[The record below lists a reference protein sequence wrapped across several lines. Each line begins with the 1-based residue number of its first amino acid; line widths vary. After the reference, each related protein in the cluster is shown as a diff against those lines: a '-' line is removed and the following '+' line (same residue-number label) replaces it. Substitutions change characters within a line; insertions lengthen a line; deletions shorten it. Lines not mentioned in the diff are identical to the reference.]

1 MRFFEPSAR
10 RPSARRLSA
19 RSRGGGR
26 SRLRMRLRLRTQ
38 VLLLQCAVVAVTL
51 AAAFGAFAYSNEHRL
66 VHEYQLRA
74 LAVART
80 VAAQP
85 AVRRGA
91 AQYSA
96 ANARP
101 GGGAADTPR
110 GTLAAGPVQT
120 AAEAARTRTGSLF
133 VVVTDDR
140 GIRLAH
146 PERSQLGRRV
156 STDPSGALSGHEVLA
171 RDHAYLGH
179 EVVAKVPVYAPGS
192 HRVVG
197 EANAGVA
204 VSDVR
209 AQLVRVLLGGLGWLI
224 VALLLGIGASALLA
238 RRWKRLT
245 LGLEPEEL
253 AGLVQEQEAVL
264 HGIGEGVLAVDNG
277 GTVTV
282 VNDEARRLLA
292 TRARPGRSVDS
303 LGLTP
308 RVLATIRTPVGS
320 PVMAAVGERVLVL
333 SSRRVVRDGRD
344 LGTLLTVQDRTDVES
359 LTRQL
364 DAVQAM
370 SSALRAQRHEFANR
384 LHVVSALAHGGH
396 LAETAEYIGTLLGTG
411 PPGGALPGLD
421 AVHDSYMRAFLS
433 AKAAQAR
440 ESGVTLV
447 IGGAT
452 WADGTVTAPV
462 DVTTVFGNL
471 VDNAVDAAR
480 DGARSPSLVE
490 VELMTED
497 GTLLIT
503 VADSGDGVPDGP
515 ADDVFREGMS
525 TKDHTAA
532 VGGRGIGLALAR
544 QIARVRGGDIH
555 LAERGGP
562 PAGTGSPGAD
572 GASTARGPG
581 GPGGPRSEYGDPSDS
596 GQGGAEQG
604 RVSGGAVFVARLPGV
619 IGTESEGD
627 GSGTAG
633 TGGVEVSGVGE
644 VSEVTEAA
652 AEVAEGYVSEGDVS
666 GAQATGAHTTDEVH
680 RAGPGVDRP
689 GAGDEAG
696 R

>member
-1 MRFFEPSAR
+1 MRFFEPPAR
-10 RPSARRLSA
+10 RPSARL
-19 RSRGGGR
+19 RG
-26 SRLRMRLRLRTQ
+26 RLRLRTQ

-51 AAAFGAFAYSNEHRL
+51 AAAFGAFAFTNEHRL
-66 VHEYQLRA
+66 EHEYQLRA

-96 ANARP
+96 AGTAP

-110 GTLAAGPVQT
+110 ATLAAGPVQT

-133 VVVTDDR
+133 VVVTDNR

-146 PERSQLGRRV
+146 PERSQLGRMV
-156 STDPSGALSGHEVLA
+156 STDPSSALAGHEVLA
-171 RDHAYLGH
+171 RDHAHLGD

-192 HRVVG
+192 DRVVG

-209 AQLVRVLLGGLGWLI
+209 AQLIRVLLGGFGWLV

-264 HGIGEGVLAVDNG
+264 HGIGEGVIAVDNE

-292 TRARPGRSVDS
+292 VPARAGRPVGS

-308 RVLATIRTPVGS
+308 RVLETIRTPAGS

-333 SSRRVVRDGRD
+333 SARRVAREGQD
-344 LGTLLTVQDRTDVES
+344 LGTLMTVQDRTDVES

-370 SSALRAQRHEFANR
+370 GSALRAQRHEFANR
-384 LHVVSALAHGGH
+384 LHVVSALAHAGH
-396 LAETAEYIGTLLGTG
+396 LAETTEYIGTLLGTG
-411 PPGGALPGLD
+411 PLGEALPGID
-421 AVHDSYMRAFLS
+421 AVRDPSVRAFLS

-471 VDNAVDAAR
+471 VDNAIDAAR
-480 DGARSPSLVE
+480 HGARTPSRVE
-490 VELMTED
+490 VELMAE
-497 GTLLIT
+497 GATLLIT
-503 VADSGDGVPDGP
+503 VADTGDGVPPGP
-515 ADDVFREGMS
+515 ADEVFREGMS
-525 TKDHTAA
+525 TKGHASA

-544 QIARVRGGDIH
+544 QIARARGGDVR
-555 LAERGGP
+555 LAEPGGP
-562 PAGTGSPGAD
+562 PDTAGD
-572 GASTARGPG
+572 TARVPAPAQAPG
-581 GPGGPRSEYGDPSDS
+581 QRRGAGEEGA
-596 GQGGAEQG
+596 GQE

-619 IGTESEGD
+619 MESAVTGPGAGGT
-627 GSGTAG
+627 GTAG
-633 TGGVEVSGVGE
+633 PAAPDADEDTEIYEHGDGVG
-644 VSEVTEAA
+644 
-652 AEVAEGYVSEGDVS
+652 
-666 GAQATGAHTTDEVH
+666 
-680 RAGPGVDRP
+680 R
-689 GAGDEAG
+689 
-696 R
+696 

>member
-1 MRFFEPSAR
+1 MRFFGPSAR
-10 RPSARRLSA
+10 KPAARIPAAGKAAPGIPAAGMPSARRLSA
-19 RSRGGGR
+19 RLPSA
-26 SRLRMRLRLRTQ
+26 RLRIRGRVRLRTQ

-51 AAAFGAFAYSNEHRL
+51 ATAFGAFAYTNEHRL
-66 VHEYQLRA
+66 VSEYQLRA

-96 ANARP
+96 ANSRP
-101 GGGAADTPR
+101 GGGAASTPR
-110 GTLAAGPVQT
+110 ATLAAGPVQT

-146 PERSQLGRRV
+146 PQRSQLGRMV
-156 STDPSGALSGHEVLA
+156 STDPSGALSGREVLA
-171 RDHAYLGH
+171 RDHAHLGD

-209 AQLVRVLLGGLGWLI
+209 AQLIRVLLGGLGWL
-224 VALLLGIGASALLA
+224 VAALLLGVGASALLA
-238 RRWKRLT
+238 RCWKRLT

-264 HGIGEGVLAVDNG
+264 HGIGEGVLAVDNA

-292 TRARPGRSVDS
+292 IPARPGRSVAS

-308 RVLATIRTPVGS
+308 RVLETIRTPVGS

-333 SSRRVVRDGRD
+333 SARPVERDGQD

-384 LHVVSALAHGGH
+384 LHVVSALVHGGH
-396 LAETAEYIGTLLGTG
+396 LAETTEYIGTLLGTG
-411 PPGGALPGLD
+411 PLGEALPGID
-421 AVHDSYMRAFLS
+421 AVRDSYVRAFLS

-471 VDNAVDAAR
+471 VDNAIDAAR
-480 DGARSPSLVE
+480 HGARTPSLVE
-490 VELMTED
+490 VELMAEGT
-497 GTLLIT
+497 TLLIT
-503 VADSGDGVPDGP
+503 VADTGDGIPPGA

-525 TKDHTAA
+525 TKDHTSA

-544 QIARVRGGDIH
+544 QIARVRGGDVH
-555 LAERGGP
+555 LAEHGGPPGAGAGRGGP
-562 PAGTGSPGAD
+562 PVPEAGRDGPPGAEAGPD
-572 GASTARGPG
+572 GPPGPEAG
-581 GPGGPRSEYGDPSDS
+581 RRDPSGPYEATASAS
-596 GQGGAEQG
+596 GQSGAEQG

-619 IGTESEGD
+619 MEPGVMEPGATGPGTVVAEAVV
-627 GSGTAG
+627 AG
-633 TGGVEVSGVGE
+633 TVEQEPWSRNRG
-644 VSEVTEAA
+644 
-652 AEVAEGYVSEGDVS
+652 
-666 GAQATGAHTTDEVH
+666 
-680 RAGPGVDRP
+680 
-689 GAGDEAG
+689 
-696 R
+696 

>member
-1 MRFFEPSAR
+1 MRFFEPAGRWASVRRSSHGLSSAR
-10 RPSARRLSA
+10 LRGRGRPGLGLRL
-19 RSRGGGR
+19 
-26 SRLRMRLRLRTQ
+26 RLRLRTQ

-51 AAAFGAFAYSNEHRL
+51 ATAFGAFAYSNEHRL

-96 ANARP
+96 ANTRP
-101 GGGAADTPR
+101 GGGAASTPR

-146 PERSQLGRRV
+146 PERSQLGRVV

-171 RDHAYLGH
+171 RDRAHLGD

-209 AQLVRVLLGGLGWLI
+209 AQLVRVLLGGLGWLV
-224 VALLLGIGASALLA
+224 VALLLGVGASALLA

-292 TRARPGRSVDS
+292 SPARPGRPLDS

-308 RVLATIRTPVGS
+308 RVLDTIRTPVGG

-333 SSRRVVRDGRD
+333 SARAVERGGQD

-384 LHVVSALAHGGH
+384 LHVISALVHGGH
-396 LAETAEYIGTLLGTG
+396 LAETTEYIGTLLGTG
-411 PPGGALPGLD
+411 PLGEALPGVD
-421 AVHDSYMRAFLS
+421 AVRDSYVRAFLA

-471 VDNAVDAAR
+471 VDNAIDAAR
-480 DGARSPSLVE
+480 QGARSPALVE
-490 VELMTED
+490 VELMTE
-497 GTLLIT
+497 GTTLLIT
-503 VADSGDGVPDGP
+503 VADNGDGVPREPGG
-515 ADDVFREGMS
+515 AAFDDVFREGMS
-525 TKDHTAA
+525 TKDHTSA

-544 QIARVRGGDIH
+544 QIARARGGDVH
-555 LAERGGP
+555 LAECGGP
-562 PAGTGSPGAD
+562 PPGPDAGCGAPPGPDDTGPDDSGPD
-572 GASTARGPG
+572 DTGPG
-581 GPGGPRSEYGDPSDS
+581 DAGPDDS
-596 GQGGAEQG
+596 GAEQG

-619 IGTESEGD
+619 MESGVT
-627 GSGTAG
+627 GSGA
-633 TGGVEVSGVGE
+633 V
-644 VSEVTEAA
+644 
-652 AEVAEGYVSEGDVS
+652 
-666 GAQATGAHTTDEVH
+666 
-680 RAGPGVDRP
+680 GPGAADEDEDENGQTDDRT
-689 GAGDEAG
+689 
-696 R
+696 